1 MIVNDCSAD
10 VVPARGQFQE
20 RWNTPNGGH
29 FLERTLLRSSMI
41 VRPDR
46 ALTCPP
52 AHIFCKR
59 ILLRSS
65 MFVGP
70 DLYFCEPLTITAMS
84 CPPSS
89 NNAWPFAGHPL
100 PGHMYSG
107 PVSCSASDM
116 FRYLATH
123 PPNTVHPY
131 ECLQCKLLL
140 LLYLLMNPQKSVEPY
155 NI

>member
-1 MIVNDCSAD
+1 MPTGA
-10 VVPARGQFQE
+10 
-20 RWNTPNGGH
+20 H
-29 FLERTLLRSSMI
+29 FLQ
-41 VRPDR
+41 
-46 ALTCPP
+46 
-52 AHIFCKR
+52 R

-107 PVSCSASDM
+107 PLSCSASDM